1 MGELEARA
9 SRQEENPGVA
19 QIDPRPLY
27 NQKLVERVIEY
38 LQTGDTALFPF
49 TNGFDDA
56 QKRAFAR
63 DLRVGLSDITES
75 GAKRGTS
82 ASGFITNDKRLKEI
96 VEEWGMARGAWPAGS
111 DPRDGFTSLSAIY
124 DPRTLNYDTTAPT
137 QNPDEAE

>member
-1 MGELEARA
+1 MGESEADA
-9 SRQEENPGVA
+9 SGHEENQGVA

-27 NQKLVERVIEY
+27 DQKLAERVINY

-49 TNGFDDA
+49 TVDFNDA
-56 QKRAFAR
+56 QKRAFVR

-96 VEEWGMARGAWPAGS
+96 VEEWGAARGGWPAGS

-124 DPRTLNYDTTAPT
+124 DPRTLSYDTTAPT
-137 QNPDEAE
+137 QNPEEAE